1 MEKVTL
7 KEMLTIIDSGS
18 LFAIEVVTYDK
29 KRTQNNGRI
38 LIYQTARLESA
49 MNDVDGTIVRTSRNS
64 YNSTHFTRN
73 IRLYVNGRPTSEIR
87 RIHPLLVINF
97 NSKELLL

>member
-1 MEKVTL
+1 MENVTL

-18 LFAIEVVTYDK
+18 LFSIELVSYDK
-29 KRTQNNGRI
+29 KRTQNNGRV
-38 LIYQTARLESA
+38 LVYQTARLESA
-49 MNDVDGTIVRTSRNS
+49 MNDTDGAIVRTSRNT

-87 RIHPLLVINF
+87 KIHPLLVIKF

>member
-1 MEKVTL
+1 MENVTL

-18 LFAIEVVTYDK
+18 LFSIEIVSYDK
-29 KRTQNNGRI
+29 KRTQNNGRV
-38 LIYQTARLESA
+38 LVYQTARLESA
-49 MNDVDGTIVRTSRNS
+49 MKDTDGTIVRTSRNN

-87 RIHPLLVINF
+87 KIHPLLVIKF